1 MLLSA
6 PPRER
11 TAGATSSRTQCTI
24 ASAKLQRSIAGGV
37 TATCGLSTSRTASSR
52 TTSSTLHSLGPTN
65 GGSDGASA
73 NSAVS
78 RSLQAEGAASSATP
92 SGAASDAGIWG
103 GRGRGN
109 GTAPKAYK
117 PQRVAPAQAA

>member
-11 TAGATSSRTQCTI
+11 TAGATSSRPQCTM

-37 TATCGLSTSRTASSR
+37 TATCVLLTSHTASSR
-52 TTSSTLHSLGPTN
+52 TTSSTLHSPGPTN
-65 GGSDGASA
+65 GGSDGAIAS
-73 NSAVS
+73 SAVS
-78 RSLQAEGAASSATP
+78 RSLQAEGAASSVTP
-92 SGAASDAGIWG
+92 SGAASAAGIWG

-109 GTAPKAYK
+109 GTASAAVN
-117 PQRVAPAQAA
+117 PQRLEPAK